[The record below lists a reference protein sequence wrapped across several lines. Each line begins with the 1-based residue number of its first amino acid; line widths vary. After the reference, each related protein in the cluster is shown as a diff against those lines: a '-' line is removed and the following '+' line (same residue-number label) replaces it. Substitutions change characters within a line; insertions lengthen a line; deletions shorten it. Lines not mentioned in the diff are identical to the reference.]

1 MKDKLKNMFTG
12 KKRKENLVVLLVI
25 VIIVVI
31 SINYRWRDVNISLDD
46 NRGSDDVN
54 KNGKI
59 KESEKTKLKKYFSDT
74 YKINES
80 EIEIS

>member
-1 MKDKLKNMFTG
+1 M
-12 KKRKENLVVLLVI
+12 
-25 VIIVVI
+25 
-31 SINYRWRDVNISLDD
+31 DD
-46 NRGSDDVN
+46 NRGSDDDNKKGNDNRGSDNDNKKGNDNRGSDDDN

-59 KESEKTKLKKYFSDT
+59 IESEKTKLKKYFSDT